1 LTALAA
7 AGIHGGSMSPA
18 TPALRT
24 LAGTAETL
32 IIALAGGVAFT
43 LLGLPA
49 GLVSGSVLA
58 VAAAAL
64 LRRPV
69 QVPVPLARACYMVI
83 GILLGAVVT
92 PQTLHGFTAWPVS
105 IALLMTAAI
114 CMIIATAAYLRV
126 VHRWDRLSALMGASP
141 GSMAQVI
148 ALSIELGADLRA
160 VAVVQTMRVLLL
172 TLGLPAGLALFGL
185 VAPAMPIVTGP
196 AGGSSLAGIAVL
208 VAVSTATALA
218 MWRLR
223 FPGGL
228 IFGAMAGSGILHGV
242 GLIHAVLPW
251 WIASA
256 SGIVLGATVGS
267 RFADTPLRALVGYL
281 GAAFGSFVVS
291 LSVASLFVLIVTH
304 FFLFPIANVVIA
316 FSPGAQDTMMVLAL
330 ALHLDPVYVGA
341 HHVARFLVV
350 SFSIAIAARRTA
362 KDRAEARK

>member
-1 LTALAA
+1 
-7 AGIHGGSMSPA
+7 
-18 TPALRT
+18 
-24 LAGTAETL
+24 
-32 IIALAGGVAFT
+32 
-43 LLGLPA
+43 
-49 GLVSGSVLA
+49 
-58 VAAAAL
+58 
-64 LRRPV
+64 
-69 QVPVPLARACYMVI
+69 
-83 GILLGAVVT
+83 
-92 PQTLHGFTAWPVS
+92 
-105 IALLMTAAI
+105 
-114 CMIIATAAYLRV
+114 MIIATAAYLRV

-208 VAVSTATALA
+208 VAVSTATAFA

-242 GLIHAVLPW
+242 GLVHAVLPW

-256 SGIVLGATVGS
+256 SVIVLGATVGS

-350 SFSIAIAARRTA
+350 SFSIAIAARRIA